1 MSIRLIITD
10 VDGCVSSEASVPFEI
25 ESFATLCRLSRE
37 ASAGRGAIAPLTLCT
52 GRPQPYVE
60 LLTKLMDIRFPAI
73 CENGAVLYD
82 LANNHARYLP
92 GLSQEKLAGMRRV
105 RSFIETDVLTKYDK
119 AIIQFGK
126 EAQLSVFSETPD
138 IFIEIR
144 PLIEQFNRAHN
155 GPELVISA
163 SHCYLNISL
172 AGADKGS
179 AIRHLLQELG
189 LKREEVA
196 GIGDTEGDLPLQ
208 REVGFFACPSNS
220 TPEVKKVADYVSPHA
235 TIEGLLDILKRPEM
249 QRA

>member
-1 MSIRLIITD
+1 MTSEESAP
-10 VDGCVSSEASVPFEI
+10 VDMER
-25 ESFATLCRLSRE
+25 FAALCRLSRE
-37 ASAGRGAIAPLTLCT
+37 ASAGRGAIAPLTICT

-60 LLTKLMDIRFPAI
+60 LLTKLMDIRFPTI

-82 LANNHARYLP
+82 LANNHARYAP
-92 GLSQEKLAGMRRV
+92 GVSQDKLAGLRRV
-105 RSFIETDVLTKYDK
+105 RGFIETDVLPKYEN
-119 AIIQFGK
+119 ALIQFGK

-138 IFIEIR
+138 IFMAIR

-179 AIRHLLQELG
+179 AIRHVLQQLG
-189 LKREEVA
+189 LKRQEVA

-220 TPEVKKVADYVSPHA
+220 TPEVKKVADYVSPYP
-235 TIEGLLDILKRPEM
+235 TIAGLLDILQRPEM